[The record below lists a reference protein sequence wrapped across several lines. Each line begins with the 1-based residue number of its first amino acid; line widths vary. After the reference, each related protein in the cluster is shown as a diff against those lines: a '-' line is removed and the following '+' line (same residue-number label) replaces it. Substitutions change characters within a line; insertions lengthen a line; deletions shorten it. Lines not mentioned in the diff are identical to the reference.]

1 MALDEPRENDEV
13 FNEDGIEFL
22 INKELFDQAK
32 PIMIDF
38 FQSPLGGGFTV
49 QSALSKSKEG
59 GCGSCSC

>member
-13 FNEDGIEFL
+13 FNQNGVKFL

-38 FQSPLGGGFTV
+38 FQSPMGGGFTV
-49 QSALSKSKEG
+49 KSALSKEG